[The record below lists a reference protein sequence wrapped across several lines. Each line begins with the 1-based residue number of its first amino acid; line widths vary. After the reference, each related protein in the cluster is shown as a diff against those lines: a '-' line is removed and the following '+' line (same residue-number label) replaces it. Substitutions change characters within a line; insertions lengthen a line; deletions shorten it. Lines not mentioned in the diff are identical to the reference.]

1 MSNKKFSNKIVKNI
15 KLPTNEQERIEAYKN
30 ICGLGD
36 KHRGDISSV
45 ITKSGRKGMAILPKD
60 VNRSKDKNYHRGK
73 KFVSNTEIN
82 KELKK

>member
-1 MSNKKFSNKIVKNI
+1 MSNKNFSNKIVRNI
-15 KLPTNEQERIEAYKN
+15 KSPQNEQERIEAYKN

-45 ITKSGRKGMAILPKD
+45 ITKSGQKGMAILPKD
-60 VNRSKDKNYHRGK
+60 INRSKDKNYHIGK